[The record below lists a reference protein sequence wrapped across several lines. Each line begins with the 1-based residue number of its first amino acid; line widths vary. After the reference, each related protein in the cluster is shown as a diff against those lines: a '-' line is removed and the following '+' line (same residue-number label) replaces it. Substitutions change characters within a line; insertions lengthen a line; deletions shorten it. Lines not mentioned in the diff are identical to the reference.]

1 MTQRYDTYKDSGVQW
16 LGEIPGHWEMRK
28 MKYIFDERS
37 EKNHPN
43 EPMLSA
49 TQSEGVILQSKY
61 QGMVVVVNTG
71 FEGLKLVK
79 DGDFVIHLRSFQGG
93 IEYAY
98 DRGIISSAYTILN
111 PKYPEYSAYYK
122 RLFKSISFI
131 DLLKICVTGIREGQN
146 INYSKLKQ
154 FFIPLPPLSEQ
165 HSIVSFLDAKCGKI
179 DEWVTKKQKE
189 VEHLQELK
197 QRVIADAVTRGLNP
211 HVKMKATNIPWLK
224 EIPGHWD
231 CIRLT
236 TCILSSVVG
245 SWGVDEKKDGTDILC
260 LRVADFDYNKGII
273 KEDKLTY
280 RNYEGKL
287 SEEKFFR
294 DGDLLLEKSGG
305 GDIYPVGRVVRFSL
319 NGRIATCSNFIQKLT
334 PNSEIVSSDYLYF
347 WFKMIYSLK
356 INGMYFN
363 QTTGIQNLKVN
374 EYLKQK
380 IYLPPLSEQKQIVSY
395 LDAKTSKIDKLIA
408 NITKEIDCIKE
419 YKQRLISDVVTGQIK
434 VC

>member
-61 QGMVVVVNTG
+61 QGRVVVVNTG

-98 DRGIISSAYTILN
+98 DRGIISAAYTILN
-111 PKYPEYSAYYK
+111 PKYPEFSAYYK
-122 RLFKSISFI
+122 RLFKSSSFI

-165 HSIVSFLDAKCGKI
+165 RSIVSFLDAKCGKI

-211 HVKMKATNIPWLK
+211 HVKMKATNIPWIK
-224 EIPGHWD
+224 EIPEHWEMRKMKYLFD
-231 CIRLT
+231 ERSEKNHPHEPMLSAT
-236 TCILSSVVG
+236 QSEGVILQS
-245 SWGVDEKKDGTDILC
+245 K
-260 LRVADFDYNKGII
+260 YQ
-273 KEDKLTY
+273 
-280 RNYEGKL
+280 
-287 SEEKFFR
+287 
-294 DGDLLLEKSGG
+294 
-305 GDIYPVGRVVRFSL
+305 GRVVVVNTGFEGLKLVKVGDFVIHLRSFQGGIEYAHDRGIISSAYTIL
-319 NGRIATCSNFIQKLT
+319 NPKYPEYSAYYKRLFKSSSFIDL
-334 PNSEIVSSDYLYF
+334 
-347 WFKMIYSLK
+347 LK
-356 INGMYFN
+356 ICV
-363 QTTGIQNLKVN
+363 TGIREGQNINYSK
-374 EYLKQK
+374 LKQFS
-380 IYLPPLSEQKQIVSY
+380 IPVPPLSEQKQIVSY
-395 LDAKTSKIDKLIA
+395 LDAKCAKIDKLIA
-408 NITKEIDCIKE
+408 NITKEIECIKE

-434 VC
+434 VNQ

>member
-1 MTQRYDTYKDSGVQW
+1 
-16 LGEIPGHWEMRK
+16 

-61 QGMVVVVNTG
+61 QGRVVVVNTG

-111 PKYPEYSAYYK
+111 LKYPEYSAYYK

-197 QRVIADAVTRGLNP
+197 QRVIADAVTRGLHP

-224 EIPGHWD
+224 EIPEHWEVKP
-231 CIRLT
+231 IRA
-236 TCILSSVVG
+236 ILRENTDKTETGDEELLSLSQYTGISRKKDAAKIGMFEAESTVG
-245 SWGVDEKKDGTDILC
+245 YKKVHPGQFVMNIMLAWNGSYAVSEFEGIISPAYCVFDFISKDEKMY
-260 LRVADFDYNKGII
+260 YNYLWRLSMYQGAFKTESRGII
-273 KEDKLTY
+273 DSRLRLY
-280 RNYEGKL
+280 PN
-287 SEEKFFR
+287 KF
-294 DGDLLLEKSGG
+294 
-305 GDIYPVGRVVRFSL
+305 
-319 NGRIATCSNFIQKLT
+319 
-334 PNSEIVSSDYLYF
+334 
-347 WFKMIYSLK
+347 
-356 INGMYFN
+356 
-363 QTTGIQNLKVN
+363 
-374 EYLKQK
+374 
-380 IYLPPLSEQKQIVSY
+380 LPFPTICPPIEEQKQIVSY
-395 LDAKTSKIDKLIA
+395 LDAKCSKIDKLIA
-408 NITKEIDCIKE
+408 NIAKEIERIKE